1 MGQFVGMLLLIAK
14 RDLPLVFG
22 VFIVINFSFGTSL
35 YFALVANRFEGTFD
49 VLNNNA
55 TRFALHSLILL
66 ANISE
71 VCLIQ

>member
-35 YFALVANRFEGTFD
+35 YFANRFEGTFD